1 MKKILYF
8 TNPATCAPC
17 RTLGPIMDS
26 LSGELHIEKVNT
38 SENMELTVQYG
49 VRAIP
54 TAILVVDG
62 AEQKRFQGVKSP
74 EFIRDF
80 YNS

>member
-8 TNPATCAPC
+8 TNPETCAPC
-17 RTLGPIMDS
+17 RTLGPIMDD
-26 LSGELHIEKVNT
+26 LSIELHIEKINT
-38 SENMELTVQYG
+38 GNEAELTVQYG

-62 AEQKRFQGVKSP
+62 VEKKRFQGVKSP

-80 YNS
+80 YNN